1 MPFKDLN
8 IKREGEFTIE
18 NKKEVTIEDKIIKCV
33 SSIKFRVNEL
43 SYLKFQ
49 YELHHEENQDII
61 NKINNIIKVLNIE
74 FVSTI
79 DDLNATLKGLY
90 KEDKTIYKD
99 KKEYKDVIIQTEDP
113 RNRLKEEGIQ
123 IGQEVK
129 NRKTQTDRTIENS
142 VVVKKDEIKGLAL
155 REIEQR
161 VSDQFKEVEK
171 IMQEKMKSIPKKPN
185 TEIKPTI
192 KKEEK
197 KIKTNKF
204 EEDVMKYTT
213 KSFRDNQD
221 SRLIEFYDKFVK
233 GKSLKQV
240 KADITTYITN
250 KIQNNTEEPE
260 DAEEIYKNVLKYIN
274 EINTLKD
281 TTTVIE
287 ICNKYLKLDQ
297 EVNNQ
302 LNEIKKRRENIELEK
317 VKQQIADE
325 ENLNAFI

>member
-49 YELHHEENQDII
+49 YELHHQENHDII
-61 NKINNIIKVLNIE
+61 NKINNLIKVLNIE
-74 FVSTI
+74 FVTSI

-99 KKEYKDVIIQTEDP
+99 KKEYKDVQIQTD
-113 RNRLKEEGIQ
+113 NTGNIVKEIA
-123 IGQEVK
+123 I
-129 NRKTQTDRTIENS
+129 QTD
-142 VVVKKDEIKGLAL
+142 
-155 REIEQR
+155 
-161 VSDQFKEVEK
+161 K
-171 IMQEKMKSIPKKPN
+171 I
-185 TEIKPTI
+185 
-192 KKEEK
+192 KEEK
-197 KIKTNKF
+197 KIVNTNKIISSNQIKTEIKKENIDNNKNINIKKKIKPKTF
-204 EEDVMKYTT
+204 DQDIMRYVT
-213 KSFRDNQD
+213 KEFRDIQD
-221 SRLIEFYDKFVK
+221 KRLINFFDKFVK
-233 GKSLKQV
+233 GKNLKQV

-274 EINTLKD
+274 EINMLKD
-281 TTTVIE
+281 TCQVVDL
-287 ICNKYLKLDQ
+287 CNKFLDL
-297 EVNNQ
+297 EEKVNEQINVM
-302 LNEIKKRRENIELEK
+302 KKRRENAELER

-325 ENLNAFI
+325 ENLNAFL

>member
-18 NKKEVTIEDKIIKCV
+18 NKKEITIEDKIIKCV

-302 LNEIKKRRENIELEK
+302 LNEKKRRRENVELEK

>member
-18 NKKEVTIEDKIIKCV
+18 NKKEITIEDKIIKCV

-74 FVSTI
+74 FVTSI

-99 KKEYKDVIIQTEDP
+99 KKEYKDVNVQTDNTG
-113 RNRLKEEGIQ
+113 NRLIEKGIQ
-123 IGQEVK
+123 IEQEVK
-129 NRKTQTDRTIENS
+129 SRKVQTDKTFQNS
-142 VVVKKDEIKGLAL
+142 AVIKKDEIKNFAL
-155 REIEQR
+155 HEIEKR
-161 VSDQFKEVEK
+161 AFKNLEEIQKEIGKK
-171 IMQEKMKSIPKKPN
+171 IKEIDKKPN

-213 KSFRDNQD
+213 KTFRDNQD
-221 SRLIEFYDKFVK
+221 SRLIQFYDSFIK

-250 KIQNNTEEPE
+250 KIQNNIEEPE

-281 TTTVIE
+281 TTTVVE

-297 EVNNQ
+297 EVNNRI
-302 LNEIKKRRENIELEK
+302 NEKKRIRENIELEK
-317 VKQQIADE
+317 VKQQIDDE